1 MFSCVIPG
9 RETPIYREKVTWAI
23 NFTFLYLKKDVWYQ
37 LAVFFKRKF
46 IYLANGC
53 YKLILKFLPDHT
65 IFGHRGYLGRKLLL
79 VPNWW
84 KCMYKILPNVLFLE
98 KRILNIRKM
107 ITKDNKS
114 YIRRYEGIML
124 GGERFLG
131 SNGGQKCPNIA
142 HFRTNDNW
150 KLQSRTHMLFHIKN
164 SMVLSDFEKNQ
175 YLTYFWATQGVK
187 WGSKVPKY
195 CPFPHKWWLEAADL
209 HTYVIQHNE
218 FDGAI
223 RIWHNSIF
231 DLFWATQGV
240 KWGSKVP
247 KYCPFPRKWWLEAV
261 DLHTYVIPH
270 KELDGAIRF
279 WQNPIFDL
287 FSGHPRGQMG
297 VKSAHILPISSQMMI
312 GSCRFARTCYSA

>member
-1 MFSCVIPG
+1 MHLCIIMIYNIIWPLIAEGRVEGEIKIIYVFIHVSPRTTRIPG

-164 SMVLSDFEKNQ
+164 SMVLSDFEKIQ
-175 YLTYFWATQGVK
+175 YLTY
-187 WGSKVPKY
+187 
-195 CPFPHKWWLEAADL
+195 
-209 HTYVIQHNE
+209 
-218 FDGAI
+218 
-223 RIWHNSIF
+223 
-231 DLFWATQGV
+231 FWATQGV

-247 KYCPFPRKWWLEAV
+247 KYCPFPRKWWLEAA

-312 GSCRFARTCYSA
+312 GSCRFAHTCYSA